1 MLVKIWLIYC
11 FIWTFM
17 TFGYGYLKYGRKFEF
32 GTLPF
37 VLSLFVFGI
46 VLFIFRED
54 LVVKN

>member
-1 MLVKIWLIYC
+1 
-11 FIWTFM
+11 M